1 MQAGRARRADQHCA
15 GAHAVR
21 GAAAEPRGDR
31 GRGRRDRGPRRSGH
45 AVSMRRVAAVLG
57 SGTMSLYRH
66 VASREQLLD
75 LMIDSAYSGIGLPA
89 RPSGAWRHDLAL
101 LAHAQRR
108 MMRAHPWAALL
119 VGSRPPVL
127 AGFLRPFEF
136 ALAALT
142 GAGLEI
148 TDAAGAAGDP
158 QRVRHRLHVAGA
170 RRRNHAAHRADEGR
184 LARPQRAAGR
194 AHPCQRRLPGGQ
206 PVRRAC
212 ARPRPGNR
220 VRDRPAPHPRRH
232 PGIAARTPLKPSR
245 HCAGEPAEAAAIPGA
260 CGTLR
265 SDGIRRRRPDMTR
278 HPPVTRSCD
287 HLVLE
292 LHEDEH

>member
-1 MQAGRARRADQHCA
+1 MPAGRARQRMSTAQA
-15 GAHAVR
+15 PTRFAAQRLSREEIV
-21 GAAAEPRGDR
+21 AAAIAAADR
-31 GRGRRDRGPRRSGH
+31 DGVD
-45 AVSMRRVAAVLG
+45 AVSMRRVAAALG

-75 LMIDSAYSGIGLPA
+75 LMIDSTYSGIELPA

-148 TDAAGAAGDP
+148 TDAAGAAATLNAFVTGFTLYE
-158 QRVRHRLHVAGA
+158 HAEEEA
-170 RRRNHAAHRADEGR
+170 RRRTGLTKEDWRARNAPLVER
-184 LARPQRAAGR
+184 ILAS
-194 AHPCQRRLPGGQ
+194 RRLPGSE
-206 PVRRAC
+206 PVRRART
-212 ARPRPGNR
+212 RPRPGNR
-220 VRDRPAPHPRRH
+220 IRDGPAPHPRRH
-232 PGIAARTPLKPSR
+232 PGIAARIPLKPVTTR
-245 HCAGEPAEAAAIPGA
+245 PG
-260 CGTLR
+260 
-265 SDGIRRRRPDMTR
+265 TR
-278 HPPVTRSCD
+278 
-287 HLVLE
+287 
-292 LHEDEH
+292 